1 MSVELILGGAR
12 SGKSYHAEE
21 RVTELLQLDK
31 RTVKHYVATSEPLD
45 DEMRQR
51 IEHHRQQRGEGWR
64 EWECP
69 LSLAELVT
77 RFQPEDIVLIDCL
90 TLWLNNQIYY
100 QGEACS
106 NVTLEREIERLI
118 VALERCPAK
127 VILVSNEVGLGV
139 VPMGRVSRLFVD
151 NAGRMNQRVAAIADK
166 VVFVAAGLPM
176 LLKQAKT

>member
-12 SGKSYHAEE
+12 SGKSHHAEL
-21 RVTELLQLDK
+21 RVAELLNLDK

-51 IEHHRQQRGEGWR
+51 IEHHRQQRGAGWT

-90 TLWLNNQIYY
+90 TLWLNNQIFY

-106 NVTLEREIERLI
+106 NATLEREIERLI
-118 VALERCPAK
+118 VALERCPAQ

-139 VPMGRVSRLFVD
+139 VPMGQVSRLFVD
-151 NAGRMNQRVAAIADK
+151 NAGRMNQRVAVIADK